1 MKKIF
6 TLFLF
11 FTAALVQAQNLD
23 TLAFQDFEITPATP
37 TWTFTG
43 PVIYNANGFSNVN
56 AAPPNSPI
64 GIGGSR
70 AWETTTNSGG
80 LQLDFANVIIPA
92 GYDSVR
98 IRFNLAAMNLNGTSG
113 GPDNLDFVLGAVSTD
128 GGFTFYNR
136 LRIRGATTDNCFW
149 PYSATGVAKVY
160 YQPQTEALFQ
170 PVTSGLQTTLGYS
183 TCEIVF
189 PGSVTQVQ
197 FRLTARSSS
206 SSDTWLID
214 NVVITGENSC
224 VNSNSSIAATS
235 CGSYTAPSGA
245 VFTTSGLYNDIIPNA
260 AGCDS
265 IIQINL
271 VVNNTSSSSISP
283 VVCGSYISP
292 AGNTYTSSAS
302 FTDTLTNSSGCD
314 SIISVNLTVNN
325 ASASSINPVVCG
337 SYTSPSG
344 NTYTNSASFTDIIPN
359 AVGCDSVISVNLT
372 VNNTSS
378 SSLTPVACG
387 SYTSPSGNIHTTSA
401 FFMDTIPN
409 AAGCDSII
417 SINLVVHA
425 NPDTSISLN
434 GATLT
439 ANATGVQYQW
449 FDCNTNTPVSGAQSQ
464 TFLPS
469 ANGNYAVI
477 VDNGNCIDTSSCVL
491 VVSVGMNTVEAENV
505 FSVMPNPVENV
516 FLLKAAHPLQQA
528 VFTLTDVQGR
538 VIFTLGNQNGTA
550 FTIDLAQLQSGMYV
564 LQVME
569 NAHISNIRIVKK

>member
-1 MKKIF
+1 MKKIS
-6 TLFLF
+6 TLFLLF
-11 FTAALVQAQNLD
+11 IAALVQAQNLD

-43 PVIYNANGFSNVN
+43 PVIYNANGFSGVN

-80 LQLDFANVIIPA
+80 LQLEFANVIIPA

-98 IRFNLAAMNLNGTSG
+98 IRFNLAAMNLNGATG
-113 GPDNLDFVLGAVSTD
+113 GPDDLDWVLSAVSTD
-128 GGFTFYNR
+128 GGATFYDR
-136 LRIRGATTDNCFW
+136 LRIRGAVNNNSFW

-170 PVTSGLQTTLGYS
+170 PITTGLQTTLGYS

-189 PGSVTQVQ
+189 PGSVTQVM

-206 SSDTWLID
+206 SSDSWLVD

-224 VNSNSSIAATS
+224 VNSNSSIGATS

-271 VVNNTSSSSISP
+271 VVNNPSASSISP

-292 AGNTYTSSAS
+292 AGNMYTSSAS
-302 FTDTLTNSSGCD
+302 FSDTLTNSSGCD
-314 SIISVNLTVNN
+314 SIISINLTVNN
-325 ASASSINPVVCG
+325 ATASSINPVVCG

-344 NTYTNSASFTDIIPN
+344 NMYTSSASFTDTIPN
-359 AVGCDSVISVNLT
+359 SVGCDSIISVNLI
-372 VNNTSS
+372 VNNSS
-378 SSLTPVACG
+378 SASITPVACG
-387 SYTSPSGNIHTTSA
+387 SYTSPSGNIHTSSA

-417 SINLVVHA
+417 GINLVVHA
-425 NPDTSISLN
+425 YPDTSVSLN
-434 GATLT
+434 GAMLT
-439 ANATGVQYQW
+439 ANATSVQYQW
-449 FDCNTNTPVSGAQSQ
+449 IDCNTNTPVAGATSQ

-469 ANGNYAVI
+469 ANGSYAVI

-491 VVSVGMNTVEAENV
+491 VVSVGMNALETGNV

-516 FLLKAAHPLQQA
+516 FTLKAAQPLQQA

-538 VIFTLGNQNGTA
+538 VIFTLSNQNGSA
-550 FTIDLAQLQSGMYV
+550 FTIDLAQLESGMYM

-569 NAHISNIRIVKK
+569 NAHVSNIRIVKE

>member
-6 TLFLF
+6 TLFFSFAVVLI
-11 FTAALVQAQNLD
+11 QAQNLD
-23 TLAFQDFEITPATP
+23 TLAFQDFEIIPAAP
-37 TWTFTG
+37 MWTFTG
-43 PVIYNANGFSNVN
+43 PVIYNANGFSAVN

-80 LQLDFANVIIPA
+80 LQLEFANVVIPA

-98 IRFNLAAMNLNGTSG
+98 IRFNLAAMNLNGASG
-113 GPDNLDFVLGAVSTD
+113 GPDDLDWVLSAVSTD
-128 GGFTFYNR
+128 GGATFYDR
-136 LRIRGATTDNCFW
+136 LRIRGAVNNNSFW

-170 PVTSGLQTTLGYS
+170 PVTTGLQTSLGYS

-189 PGSVTQVQ
+189 PGSVTQVM

-206 SSDTWLID
+206 SSDTWLVD
-214 NVVITGENSC
+214 NVVITGENNC
-224 VNSNSSIAATS
+224 VNSNSSIGVTS

-245 VFTTSGLYNDIIPNA
+245 VFTVSGLYNDIIPNA

-271 VVNNTSSSSISP
+271 VVNNASSSSINP

-302 FTDTLTNSSGCD
+302 FTDTLTNSAGCD
-314 SIISVNLTVNN
+314 SIISVNLIVNN
-325 ASASSINPVVCG
+325 ASSSSINPVACG
-337 SYTSPSG
+337 SYVSPSG
-344 NTYTNSASFTDIIPN
+344 NTYTSSASFT
-359 AVGCDSVISVNLT
+359 
-372 VNNTSS
+372 
-378 SSLTPVACG
+378 
-387 SYTSPSGNIHTTSA
+387 
-401 FFMDTIPN
+401 DTIPN

-417 SINLVVHA
+417 AINLVVYS

-449 FDCNTNTPVSGAQSQ
+449 MDCNTNTPVTGATSQS
-464 TFLPS
+464 FLPS
-469 ANGNYAVI
+469 ANGSYAVI
-477 VDNGNCIDTSSCVL
+477 VTNANCTDTSSCVL
-491 VVSVGMNTVEAENV
+491 VVSVGMNAFEAGNV
-505 FSVMPNPVENV
+505 FTIMPNPVENM
-516 FLLKAAHPLQQA
+516 LMLKAAQPLEQA
-528 VFTLTDVQGR
+528 AFTLTDVQGR
-538 VIFTLGNQNGTA
+538 IVYTIANQNGSA
-550 FTIDLAQLQSGMYV
+550 FAIDIARLESGMYI
-564 LQVME
+564 LQVAE
-569 NAHISNIRIVKK
+569 KDHVSNIRIVKD